1 MRESEKSISFRA
13 GVRQSEKVRQGG
25 KMKKLNKLAAAAMA
39 VVMAAS
45 LTACGGSSA
54 STGEASAAAATES
67 AATEAAAP
75 AADGKTYN
83 VGICQLVQHPAL
95 DAATQGF
102 KDALTA
108 ELGDAVKFDEQNA
121 AGDSATCS
129 TIVNSFV
136 SENVDLILANATPAL
151 QAASSA
157 TGDIPVLGTS
167 ITEYG
172 VALDIA
178 DFNGTVGTNVSGT
191 SDLAPLDQQAAMF
204 AELLPD
210 AKKIGIMYCSAEAN
224 SKYQANV
231 VKEALEAAGD
241 TVTVYTF
248 ADSNDVASVT
258 QTACDEN
265 DALYIPTDNTA
276 AACTEAIQNVALP
289 AKTPIIAGEEGIVA
303 GCGLAALT
311 IDYYGLG
318 EKTGQMA
325 AKILKGES
333 NVAEMPIEYYDNPVK
348 KYNAANAEALG
359 ITIPDGYEPIA
370 TEEESTEE

>member
-1 MRESEKSISFRA
+1 
-13 GVRQSEKVRQGG
+13 
-25 KMKKLNKLAAAAMA
+25 MKKLNKLAAAAMA

-54 STGEASAAAATES
+54 STGESSAAAATES

-75 AADGKTYN
+75 AAEDGKTYN

-325 AKILKGES
+325 AKILKGEA